1 MNRQPAGQRGF
12 TLIELMIVVVIMAI
26 IAAIALPSYQEHMRK
41 TRRSEAKSH
50 LLDLANR
57 MERYYANQNS
67 YTGATVAAL
76 MGSTSSEHGYYTLSI
91 DPLAAETYTLKA
103 APAAVQSSDKCG
115 TFTYSSSGTHG
126 VSGGSLNADA
136 CW

>member
-1 MNRQPAGQRGF
+1 MNRQQAGQRGF

-26 IAAIALPSYQEHMRK
+26 LAAIAFPSYQEHMRK

-50 LLDLANR
+50 LMDLANR

-67 YTGATVAAL
+67 YTGASVAAL

-91 DPLAAETYTLKA
+91 DPLAAETYTLNA
-103 APAAVQSSDKCG
+103 APAAVQSGDRCG
-115 TFTYSSSGTHG
+115 TFTYDSSGSRG
-126 VSGGSLNADA
+126 VSGGSLGTDR